1 MLMKFILSVV
11 CVACTFSGAYAW
23 DFKRYNEHG
32 DMIFYN
38 IIDENS
44 CEVTSGDDD
53 PEYHYFGS
61 VTIPEYVISDYAES
75 EPVMLQVVGI
85 GAYAFF
91 KQEFL
96 NEIILPQSIFYIGDF
111 AFAGT
116 DLYGIELP
124 HGLYSIGRKCFAGV
138 RIRTSDDIVKPY
150 LPYLIIPNTVGQID
164 EGAFSNADIDIVEF
178 EKENTHLTEIPRQAF
193 KNSSVRV
200 LYIKSKIRRICE
212 EAFSD
217 CKELSGIHMNDGVQ
231 IIEDKAFYGHAKMKQ
246 LELPSTI
253 TDIGEDAFTTG
264 FSLGIDVL
272 YVNATRPP
280 YCVAKESLGPTIVD
294 RQGTYR
300 YQITN
305 TKLVVPV
312 NSTNIYRT
320 TYPWDRF
327 PETSVSGRNTAG
339 VSVPTVSRDDDAE
352 SIFSVDGSRRSVL
365 QKGVNIIRHK
375 DGTVRKV
382 YRK

>member
-1 MLMKFILSVV
+1 M
-11 CVACTFSGAYAW
+11 
-23 DFKRYNEHG
+23 
-32 DMIFYN
+32 
-38 IIDENS
+38 
-44 CEVTSGDDD
+44 
-53 PEYHYFGS
+53 
-61 VTIPEYVISDYAES
+61 ISDYAES

-138 RIRTSDDIVKPY
+138 RIRKSDDIVKPY

-212 EAFSD
+212 EAFSG

-280 YCVAKESLGPTIVD
+280 YCSAKESLGPTTV
-294 RQGTYR
+294 QGK
-300 YQITN
+300 YQYEITS
-305 TKLVVPV
+305 TRLVVPNKV
-312 NSTNIYRT
+312 TDVYRT

-327 PETSVSGRNTAG
+327 PETAVSGRNTAG
-339 VSVPTVSRDDDAE
+339 VNAPTVSLDDDEE
-352 SIFSVDGSRRSVL
+352 SIFSVDGIRRSVL
-365 QKGVNIIRHK
+365 QKGVNIVRHK